1 MNSSYYSDNK
11 SVRTTGGGLANR
23 LTNALSCVARNL
35 KNGVGLDSLT
45 AQKEEL
51 TEEEKKSLE
60 VGTGYQE
67 QPEGDEEVADL
78 EQLIEE
84 FNAISDLTVKLNS
97 QVKISKIIEIND
109 DN

>member
-1 MNSSYYSDNK
+1 M
-11 SVRTTGGGLANR
+11 
-23 LTNALSCVARNL
+23 
-35 KNGVGLDSLT
+35 
-45 AQKEEL
+45 
-51 TEEEKKSLE
+51 E
-60 VGTGYQE
+60 VGSGYQE